1 MMYCVSHG
9 KGNVSHFQ
17 EKMSANFQ
25 ARNTQLNLHNVPK
38 FLIGS
43 YFTPKPHIKNRG
55 LWT

>member
-25 ARNTQLNLHNVPK
+25 ARNTQLNLYNVPK